1 MPALIKQGEDK
12 IVDVLITKNG
22 VGVDVTAADNIISI
36 LFVNSIEQKRYQL
49 TPTAGYGNLTLGLV
63 PTNLIKLELVR
74 DDTKT
79 WPAGGCNLCTT
90 VQFVDPSFDSGFR
103 REEYTQTIGV
113 IQEGCGLD
121 EFN

>member
-1 MPALIKQGEDK
+1 MAALIKQGEDK

-22 VGVDVTAADNIISI
+22 VSVDVTGADNIRTIV
-36 LFVNSIEQKRYQL
+36 FVNGIEQKRYSL
-49 TPTAGYGNLTLGLV
+49 IPTAGYGNLTLGLV
-63 PTNLIKLELVR
+63 PTNLIKLEFTR

-90 VQFVDPSFDSGFR
+90 VQFLDPSFDSGFR

>member
-1 MPALIKQGEDK
+1 MGVLIKQGEDK

-22 VGVDVTAADNIISI
+22 VGVDVTLADNIKSH
-36 LFVNSIEQKRYQL
+36 LFVNGIEQKRYSL
-49 TPTAGYGNLTLGLV
+49 TPTGGYGNLTLGVV

-74 DDTKT
+74 SDTKN
-79 WPAGGCNLCTT
+79 WPAGSCTLCTT
-90 VQFVDPSFDSGFR
+90 VQFVDPAFTGGFR
-103 REEYTQTIGV
+103 REEYTQYIGA